1 VQKDFQSSQGIY
13 ENRLDEISSPTG
25 SPHQIACGETD
36 IHQRGVFGSDE
47 DDRSRDEEEKERD
60 IMGRRF
66 VIMKFILVAILMGG
80 VVLLGVS
87 SCATVPKE
95 PLASGE
101 VRLLSIGVPGAG
113 LRAGGSFAVN
123 IFFEA
128 VGNPQ
133 IKRACYS
140 DSGEGPYCFDVSDV
154 SYATLGTKGA
164 FQMYLPGL
172 SVGSHRV
179 ECYAEYIRDGETR
192 KTNVVFTQI
201 SAGTG
206 P

>member
-1 VQKDFQSSQGIY
+1 MK
-13 ENRLDEISSPTG
+13 R
-25 SPHQIACGETD
+25 
-36 IHQRGVFGSDE
+36 
-47 DDRSRDEEEKERD
+47 EKEGR
-60 IMGRRF
+60 IGRRF
-66 VIMKFILVAILMGG
+66 TIMKSILISVLIGG
-80 VVLLGVS
+80 VVLSVVS

-113 LRAGGSFAVN
+113 IEAETSFAVN
-123 IFFEA
+123 ILFEA

-133 IKRACYS
+133 IKRACFFE
-140 DSGEGPYCFDVSDV
+140 SGEEPYWFDVSDV
-154 SYATLGTKGA
+154 SYFTLGTKRA
-164 FQMYLPGL
+164 FRVYLPGL

-201 SAGTG
+201 TTG
-206 P
+206 VSR